1 MKDPKVYLTSLII
14 AIIAT
19 LTLATGIILILMF
32 SVHDESAYRT
42 GLFGS
47 VYFRAAPNPQGNIDA
62 TMGVASLPRLGIV
75 AAAIFAFTLLVS
87 AIYFRAQ
94 GLPCITHPIIVRCG
108 NTRGISACSR

>member
-47 VYFRAAPNPQGNIDA
+47 VYFL
-62 TMGVASLPRLGIV
+62 SLIH
-75 AAAIFAFTLLVS
+75 I
-87 AIYFRAQ
+87 
-94 GLPCITHPIIVRCG
+94 
-108 NTRGISACSR
+108 

>member
-47 VYFRAAPNPQGNIDA
+47 VYFRAAPNPPRQYRRDDGCRVAA
-62 TMGVASLPRLGIV
+62 TARHRRSRDICIHPPRLSYL
-75 AAAIFAFTLLVS
+75 FS
-87 AIYFRAQ
+87 AQ